1 MGELLHIAGGQLAGI
16 DAIAEGHSME
26 ALAGAAHINAHH
38 RDRGSGGQGM
48 FLHGTAAAKGVR
60 IHQRALDGAR

>member
-38 RDRGSGGQGM
+38 SDQGGSSGTGVHGQGLW
-48 FLHGTAAAKGVR
+48 FPIEIRSTR
-60 IHQRALDGAR
+60 S